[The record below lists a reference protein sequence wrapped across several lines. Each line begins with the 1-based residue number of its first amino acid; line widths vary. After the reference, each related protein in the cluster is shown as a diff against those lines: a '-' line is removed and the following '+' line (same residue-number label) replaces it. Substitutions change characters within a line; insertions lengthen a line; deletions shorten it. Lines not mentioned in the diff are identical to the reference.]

1 MKPSYRRFD
10 VTVAG
15 IRPLSPHFTRVTFTG
30 PDLHEWGW
38 YGADQ
43 RIKVVLPG
51 EVWRTYTI
59 RAARPAARE
68 VDVDFVTHGLTGPAT
83 RWLAGAAVGDA
94 LTLIGPDAT
103 SGAEPD
109 GYVWRPGAA
118 RTLLL
123 AADET
128 AVPAVAAI
136 LEGLPAD
143 AAGHVFLEVP
153 SPGDA
158 LPLAAPAGVQIT
170 WLPRGGG
177 EAEEAHAA
185 EPLPFGGALV
195 PAVTAWVDAWAES
208 CARPTAPPA
217 DTGEEDAPAEPG
229 ADAEY
234 EILWE
239 VPELPEASEAS
250 GAQQEPG
257 QPAAADLYAWLAG
270 EAGAITGL
278 RRHLVRER
286 GVDRKQV
293 AFMGYWKLG
302 RSEN

>member
-1 MKPSYRRFD
+1 MKPSYRQFD

-15 IRPLSPHFTRVTFTG
+15 IRPLSPNFTRVTFTG
-30 PDLHEWGW
+30 PELHEWGW

-51 EVWRTYTI
+51 EIWRTYTI
-59 RAARPAARE
+59 RAARAAERE

-83 RWLAGAAVGDA
+83 RWLHGAAIGDA
-94 LTLIGPDAT
+94 LALIGPDAT

-128 AVPAVAAI
+128 AVPAVATI

-143 AAGHVFLEVP
+143 ATGHVFLEVP

-158 LPLAAPAGVQIT
+158 LPLTAPAGVAIT
-170 WLPRGGG
+170 WLPRGTDAG
-177 EAEEAHAA
+177 HAGA
-185 EPLPFGGALV
+185 ANGSEPLPFGGALV

-208 CARPTAPPA
+208 CAQA
-217 DTGEEDAPAEPG
+217 APAGEPAPEDPVQEAG

-239 VPELPEASEAS
+239 VPDEQDGPAAPE
-250 GAQQEPG
+250 
-257 QPAAADLYAWLAG
+257 QPASAELYAWLAG

>member
-1 MKPSYRRFD
+1 MKPSYRLFD
-10 VTVAG
+10 VTVAS

-38 YGADQ
+38 FGADQ

-51 EVWRTYTI
+51 DIWRTYTI
-59 RAARPAARE
+59 RAARPAMRE
-68 VDVDFVTHGLTGPAT
+68 VDVDFVSHGLTGPAT
-83 RWLAGAAVGDA
+83 RWLAAAVVGDA
-94 LTLIGPDAT
+94 LGLIGPDAT

-109 GYVWRPGAA
+109 GYVWRPGDA

-128 AVPAVAAI
+128 AVPAVAVI

-143 AAGHVFLEVP
+143 ATGHVFLEVP
-153 SPGDA
+153 SSGDT
-158 LPLAAPAGVQIT
+158 LPLHAPAGVQIN
-170 WLPRGGG
+170 WLPREELAYG
-177 EAEEAHAA
+177 E
-185 EPLPFGGALV
+185 ALV
-195 PAVTAWVDAWAES
+195 PAVTAWVDAWAAEW
-208 CARPTAPPA
+208 APVEPLEGA
-217 DTGEEDAPAEPG
+217 EEAPGTENAEG
-229 ADAEY
+229 AEY

-239 VPELPEASEAS
+239 VPEQAAS
-250 GAQQEPG
+250 
-257 QPAAADLYAWLAG
+257 ADLYAWLAG

>member
-1 MKPSYRRFD
+1 MKPSYRHFD
-10 VTVAG
+10 VTVAS
-15 IRPLSPHFTRVTFTG
+15 IRPLSRHFTRVTFTG

-38 YGADQ
+38 FGADQ

-51 EVWRTYTI
+51 DIWRTYTI
-59 RAARPAARE
+59 RAARPELRE
-68 VDVDFVTHGLTGPAT
+68 VDVDFVSHGLTGPAT
-83 RWLAGAAVGDA
+83 RWLAAAAVGDA
-94 LTLIGPDAT
+94 LGLIGPDAT

-109 GYVWRPGAA
+109 GYVWRPGDA

-128 AVPAVAAI
+128 AVPAVAVI

-143 AAGHVFLEVP
+143 ATGHVFLEVP
-153 SPGDA
+153 TSGDA
-158 LPLAAPAGVQIT
+158 LPLHAPDGVKIN
-170 WLPRGGG
+170 WLPREELAYG
-177 EAEEAHAA
+177 E
-185 EPLPFGGALV
+185 ALV
-195 PAVTAWVDAWAES
+195 PAVTAWIDAWAAEW
-208 CARPTAPPA
+208 APVEPIPSATPA
-217 DTGEEDAPAEPG
+217 PLPAAAIDEASG
-229 ADAEY
+229 ADAENTEY

-239 VPELPEASEAS
+239 VPEQAAS
-250 GAQQEPG
+250 
-257 QPAAADLYAWLAG
+257 ADLYAWLAG

>member
-1 MKPSYRRFD
+1 MKSSYRHFD

-51 EVWRTYTI
+51 DIWRTYTI
-59 RAARPAARE
+59 RAARPALRE
-68 VDVDFVTHGLTGPAT
+68 VDVDFVSHGLTGPAT
-83 RWLAGAAVGDA
+83 RWLAAAAVGDA
-94 LTLIGPDAT
+94 LALIGPDAA
-103 SGAEPD
+103 SGTEPD

-128 AVPAVAAI
+128 AVPAVAVI

-143 AAGHVFLEVP
+143 ATGHVFLEVP
-153 SPGDA
+153 TAADA
-158 LPLAAPAGVQIT
+158 LPLAAPAGVQVT
-170 WLPRGGG
+170 WLPR
-177 EAEEAHAA
+177 EEQ
-185 EPLPFGGALV
+185 PFGGALV
-195 PAVTAWVDAWAES
+195 PAVTAWVDAWAAECAQPAPVAIAAEEPES
-208 CARPTAPPA
+208 
-217 DTGEEDAPAEPG
+217 
-229 ADAEY
+229 AEY
-234 EILWE
+234 EILWD
-239 VPELPEASEAS
+239 VPE
-250 GAQQEPG
+250 
-257 QPAAADLYAWLAG
+257 QPASDDLYAWLAG

-302 RSEN
+302 RAEN

>member
-1 MKPSYRRFD
+1 MKPNYRRFD

-15 IRPLSPHFTRVTFTG
+15 IRPLSPHFTRVTFAG
-30 PDLHEWGW
+30 PDLNEWGW

-51 EVWRTYTI
+51 EIWRTYTI
-59 RAARPAARE
+59 RAARSALRE
-68 VDVDFVTHGLTGPAT
+68 VDVDFVSHGLTGPAT

-94 LTLIGPDAT
+94 LSLIGPDAT

-109 GYVWRPGAA
+109 GYVWRPGTA

-128 AVPAVAAI
+128 AVPAVAVI

-143 AAGHVFLEVP
+143 ATGHVFLEVP
-153 SPGDA
+153 SAGDA
-158 LPLAAPAGVQIT
+158 LPLTAPAGVQIT
-170 WLPRGGG
+170 WLPRSTDDGH
-177 EAEEAHAA
+177 EN

-195 PAVTAWVDAWAES
+195 PAVTAWADAWAES
-208 CARPTAPPA
+208 CAQPAPAA
-217 DTGEEDAPAEPG
+217 DAAGEEPAAEPASDG
-229 ADAEY
+229 EY

-239 VPELPEASEAS
+239 VPEESEPVGAPE
-250 GAQQEPG
+250 
-257 QPAAADLYAWLAG
+257 QPASADLYAWMAG